1 MTDENSR
8 YVRTPIAEEANSDRR
23 TTFEQV
29 LLPYSLEDAVLE
41 AQRCIQCGM
50 PYCVQACPI
59 DQDCRGYIALIAQ
72 RRFDDAATLTLQDNP
87 LSTVLCK
94 SCYHYCEEDCIMGE
108 RGVPIAIRHLKRA
121 AVEFGRSDQLYV
133 PSAPRHQR
141 VAIVGSG
148 PAGLMAAWEL
158 GLRGYSVTVYEA
170 ESFLGGQI
178 ATIPKYH
185 QGDDDLALDLAR
197 FGRLDITFINGK
209 RAGVDF
215 TPESLL
221 KGGYLAVFVAIG
233 AWDPRALGIPGEELP
248 GVFSALPFLLAVNQ
262 GPEGFFGRKGRK
274 VIVIGGGDV
283 GMDAARSS
291 LRLSRKGDVTVVY
304 RRTKEDMPAGEEE
317 KTGGAEEGINFLFQ
331 RAPVKIVGRGHVE
344 GVVVQ
349 RTEPG
354 PPDPKGKATVV
365 NVPGTEETLPCDT
378 VIIAAGETAD
388 VSRLSPELNFKFS
401 SQGWP
406 EGRREGWMTDIEG
419 VFACGGKSVVYAM
432 AAGTAGAIAIDAYIQ
447 KKSGRPPT
455 PRADAFGR
463 AKVQKLPEGYGG
475 PTWHL

>member
-1 MTDENSR
+1 
-8 YVRTPIAEEANSDRR
+8 
-23 TTFEQV
+23 
-29 LLPYSLEDAVLE
+29 
-41 AQRCIQCGM
+41 
-50 PYCVQACPI
+50 
-59 DQDCRGYIALIAQ
+59 
-72 RRFDDAATLTLQDNP
+72 
-87 LSTVLCK
+87 
-94 SCYHYCEEDCIMGE
+94 
-108 RGVPIAIRHLKRA
+108 
-121 AVEFGRSDQLYV
+121 
-133 PSAPRHQR
+133 
-141 VAIVGSG
+141 
-148 PAGLMAAWEL
+148 MAAWEL

-283 GMDAARSS
+283 GMDAARSG